1 MSAEATKEASDALPA
16 TEDGVGTEDD
26 EVGYGRPPKSRRF
39 KPGQSCN
46 PKGRPRGSSN
56 VSTVVERVIN
66 TPVKVREGKKTRKV
80 PMIEAV
86 YHAHV
91 IKATQGDARS
101 ANVFFGTAQKMGLL
115 TNRGLESEAQGS
127 SGAAIRL
134 SPPRQPSSDY
144 ELFENVNLA
153 LLSDDE
159 KIDLSRL
166 AEIVDRDGRITALG
180 VDDFARVREIINKG
194 RGENRSSDK

>member
-1 MSAEATKEASDALPA
+1 MSAEATKEAWDALPA
-16 TEDGVGTEDD
+16 TENGVGTEDD
-26 EVGYGRPPKSRRF
+26 KVGYGQPPKSTRF
-39 KPGQSCN
+39 KPGRSGN

-86 YHAHV
+86 YHAHA

-115 TNRGLESEAQGS
+115 TDHGLESEAQGG

-134 SPPRQPSSDY
+134 SPPRQPSS

-153 LLSDDE
+153 LLSDNE

-180 VDDFARVREIINKG
+180 VDDFARVREIITKG

>member
-1 MSAEATKEASDALPA
+1 
-16 TEDGVGTEDD
+16 
-26 EVGYGRPPKSRRF
+26 
-39 KPGQSCN
+39 
-46 PKGRPRGSSN
+46 
-56 VSTVVERVIN
+56 
-66 TPVKVREGKKTRKV
+66 
-80 PMIEAV
+80 MIEAV
-86 YHAHV
+86 YHAHA

-101 ANVFFGTAQKMGLL
+101 ANVFFGTAQKMGVL
-115 TNRGLESEAQGS
+115 TDQGLESEAQGS

-134 SPPRQPSSDY
+134 SPPRQPSS
-144 ELFENVNLA
+144 EFFENVNLA

-194 RGENRSSDK
+194 RGENGSSDK